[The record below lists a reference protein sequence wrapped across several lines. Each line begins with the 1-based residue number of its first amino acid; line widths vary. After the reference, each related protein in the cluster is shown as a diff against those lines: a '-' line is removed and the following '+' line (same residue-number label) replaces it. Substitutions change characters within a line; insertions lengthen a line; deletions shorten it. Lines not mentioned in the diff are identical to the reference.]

1 MSTMTSINAR
11 KLTPSEQQI
20 LKIRDKNRPLTAAK
34 KNPCPSILVKPTRPS
49 NIKINQ
55 YIVEEENFGLRPLT

>member
-1 MSTMTSINAR
+1 MSTMTSTNSR
-11 KLTPSEQQI
+11 KLTPFQQQI
-20 LKIRDKNRPLTAAK
+20 LKVREKYRPLTAEK

-55 YIVEEENFGLRPLT
+55 YIIE

>member
-1 MSTMTSINAR
+1 MSTMASTNSR
-11 KLTPSEQQI
+11 KLTPYEQQI
-20 LKIRDKNRPLTAAK
+20 LKVRDKCRPLTASK

-55 YIVEEENFGLRPLT
+55 YIIEE